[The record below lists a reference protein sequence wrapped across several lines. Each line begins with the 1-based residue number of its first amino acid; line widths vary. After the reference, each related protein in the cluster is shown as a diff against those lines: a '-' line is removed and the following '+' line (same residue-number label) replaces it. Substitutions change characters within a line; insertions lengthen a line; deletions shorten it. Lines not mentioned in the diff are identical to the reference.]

1 MSRVFLVITYCLK
14 AEPSERWNEEKSI
27 PLNYGDG
34 ENYCKY
40 LDNKKN
46 NSVVHEIKPGSALEK
61 LIMNLKLEYFRYT
74 IKVFPESWKS
84 DKL

>member
-14 AEPSERWNEEKSI
+14 AELPETWNEEKSI
-27 PLNYGDG
+27 PLNYGYR
-34 ENYCKY
+34 ENYWKH

-46 NSVVHEIKPGSALEK
+46 NSVVHEIKAGSGLEK

-74 IKVFPESWKS
+74 IKKQVFS
-84 DKL
+84 